1 MILHYLKIAWRNL
14 LKYRMQTAVNVVGI
28 AVGFACF
35 AFANLWMRYEASF
48 DSRHEGADRMYL
60 LYAETAIEE
69 ACHPM
74 CLTPSLPC

>member
-48 DSRHEGADRMYL
+48 DSRYDGNWAWRDNLRWNFPAYSWTL
-60 LYAETAIEE
+60 A
-69 ACHPM
+69 
-74 CLTPSLPC
+74 S